1 MIKRYKNTQKIQA
14 GRALGTP
21 QAARAL
27 AQAAREGR
35 LRLRTRVLKE
45 GERLDTV
52 AGEELGDARMWW
64 IIAAC
69 SGIGW
74 AIQVPGGTELKIPAV
89 LAEVKALVG

>member
-21 QAARAL
+21 QAAKVL
-27 AQAAREGR
+27 AKAAREGR
-35 LRLRTRVLKE
+35 IRLRTRVLKE
-45 GERLDTV
+45 DERLDVV
-52 AGEELGDARMWW
+52 AGEEFGDARMWW